1 LLQSGEGGF
10 GPGMVFLRKRVGVN
24 LEKVVDFIWGV
35 GMLYERTDESSL
47 REVEFSRALRKVVGI
62 FKLKCF

>member
-1 LLQSGEGGF
+1 
-10 GPGMVFLRKRVGVN
+10 MVFLRKRVGVN